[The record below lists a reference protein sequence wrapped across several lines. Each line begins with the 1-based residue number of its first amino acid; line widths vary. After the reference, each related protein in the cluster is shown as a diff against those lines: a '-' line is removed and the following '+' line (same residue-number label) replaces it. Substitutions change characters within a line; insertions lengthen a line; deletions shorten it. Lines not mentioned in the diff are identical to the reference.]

1 MSQKMMNMKIKF
13 VVLNLT
19 DKKDITDK
27 EKQLGDLFS
36 KGWCVEDTFAFETS
50 VLFYLT
56 TVVI

>member
-1 MSQKMMNMKIKF
+1 MMIMKIKF